1 MRVHAH
7 GTAAS
12 IDSVDVRCAAHRAHG
27 EEARVARQ
35 RDALYDGRREAAHET
50 IEMTRHNGV
59 DAAAVARRTVRI
71 VKRQKKRGENK
82 EEEEERKKNDKIHSL
97 TMSRAMPHATHR
109 R

>member
-71 VKRQKKRGENK
+71 VKRQKKTWRK
-82 EEEEERKKNDKIHSL
+82 QRRRRRKKEKRQNPFAHDES
-97 TMSRAMPHATHR
+97 SDAARNA
-109 R
+109 